1 MGSISNRSALEELNR
16 AETRALFDAVDK
28 LSSLGVG
35 EIVHLPQIIV
45 AGDQSAGKSS
55 VLEAISHVHFP
66 AHEGVCTRFATE
78 LVLRPSTHPSIEAT
92 VQFADTSRPPHSL
105 QVSGLDAKAVK
116 RVINEAKEQMGL
128 SDADGGFSKDVLR
141 LKIQGPDMCPLTLV
155 DLPGIFHTTAATQS
169 FKDPVTVSVLVESYM
184 RKSNSIILAVI
195 SANNQLANQTVME
208 RAKANDPAKV
218 RTLGVITKPDLLPR
232 GSSSEAGYL
241 HLVQGRENANQ
252 LALGW
257 HVLRNRAE
265 PEEDP
270 GPRDSVEDAFFASSA
285 WSSIPTADRGIT
297 NLRTKLGRLLLD
309 HVKKSLPSVLDDIQD
324 KLSRRELELKRL
336 GQPRPTPRDMRAYL
350 VEIAE
355 KFQRLV
361 HDGICGRYT
370 DSFFGGSGGTRR
382 KLRSQLRNHNRALQQ
397 FLSVSGASQRVVQY
411 TFQPP
416 QQPPCSDY
424 LKGYYEAYSRASPS
438 PKIIT
443 WSELSAELEHQ
454 AAANQGTELPGF
466 INMNLIIQLFQ
477 KQAQPW
483 ERIAE
488 THLKLVTGVA
498 ESFVEEALEH
508 TVGRPGSESTTGA
521 ILSDFVDPFFQ
532 GKERLLADKLE
543 ELLRPFKEGFAFPLD
558 SEFHEAL
565 EMSKADKKAASVL
578 GTLPPK
584 SQEKILFSVPNKSE
598 FSTDRVVKTMQIFY
612 DMALRTFTENLINLA
627 VESCLVQD
635 LPAIFTPKMVSSVS
649 DEKLAEL
656 AAEPEEVLVRR
667 RKLNEDIGLL
677 REGRDL
683 CRRHK
688 PRAAAS
694 RKSDDTKSAA
704 GLRDDTT
711 GSVVPSPSA
720 KVTVPAPQG
729 SSSTTSGLFPEV
741 QRASLATQTPML
753 AAARQ
758 ARSPASP

>member
-16 AETRALFDAVDK
+16 AETRALFHAVDK

-78 LVLRPSTHPSIEAT
+78 LVLRPSSHPSIEAT

-128 SDADGGFSKDVLR
+128 SDTDGAFSKDVLR

-169 FKDPVTVSVLVESYM
+169 FKDLVTVSVLVESYL

-195 SANNQLANQTVME
+195 SANNQLANQAVME
-208 RAKANDPAKV
+208 RAKANDPARV

-241 HLVQGRENANQ
+241 NLVQGRETANQ
-252 LALGW
+252 LVLGW
-257 HVLRNRAE
+257 HALRNRAE
-265 PEEDP
+265 SEEDL
-270 GPRDSVEDAFFASSA
+270 GPRDAVEDAFFESSA
-285 WSSIPTADRGIT
+285 WSSIPVANRGIT
-297 NLRTKLGRLLLD
+297 TLRTKLGRLLLD

-355 KFQRLV
+355 KFQRL
-361 HDGICGRYT
+361 
-370 DSFFGGSGGTRR
+370 
-382 KLRSQLRNHNRALQQ
+382 
-397 FLSVSGASQRVVQY
+397 FLTVSGAAQRVVQY
-411 TFQPP
+411 PFQP
-416 QQPPCSDY
+416 QQQAPCSDF
-424 LKGYYEAYSRASPS
+424 LKGYYEAYSRASPP
-438 PKIIT
+438 PKVIT

-483 ERIAE
+483 QRIAE

-508 TVGRPGSESTTGA
+508 TVGRPGSDSTTGA
-521 ILSDFVDPFFQ
+521 ILSYFVGPFFQ

-584 SQEKILFSVPNKSE
+584 SQEKILFSVPTKRE
-598 FSTDRVVKTMQIFY
+598 FSTDRVVETMQIFY
-612 DMALRTFTENLINLA
+612 DMALRTFTENLFNLA

-656 AAEPEEVLVRR
+656 AAETEEVLARR
-667 RKLNEDIGLL
+667 RKLNEDIELL

-694 RKSDDTKSAA
+694 RKSDGTKSAA

-741 QRASLATQTPML
+741 QRASLANQTPTP